1 MKISIVIPTFNE
13 RKNII
18 PLVKRVLT
26 IFNTYRY
33 SFEIIVVDDNSPDQ
47 TGLIARRE
55 FCDAPSVKVFI
66 RKGKR
71 ELGSAIGFGI
81 KKAKGEI
88 IVGIDG
94 DGSHPAEKIP
104 ALLAKL
110 KPKTLVVASRFI
122 KDGGMGDRMRFITSY
137 LFNLFL
143 KHIFRFPILDNT
155 SGFYAI
161 YKADLDKLSMKKIY
175 RGYGDYHLRL
185 VYAAKRKSFNL
196 VEVPFY
202 MSKRRFGKSKSRLF
216 SMFINY
222 TLEAFRLVVCE

>member
-13 RKNII
+13 RGNII

-47 TGLIARRE
+47 TGLVARRE
-55 FCDAPSVKVFI
+55 FRDAPSVKVFI

-161 YKADLDKLSMKKIY
+161 YKADLDELDIEKIY

-185 VYAAKRKSFNL
+185 VYAAKRKGFNL
-196 VEVPFY
+196 IEVPYF
-202 MSKRRFGKSKSRLF
+202 MPTRRFGRSKSRLF
-216 SMFINY
+216 LMLVNY
-222 TLEAFRLVVCE
+222 TIEAFRLVICE